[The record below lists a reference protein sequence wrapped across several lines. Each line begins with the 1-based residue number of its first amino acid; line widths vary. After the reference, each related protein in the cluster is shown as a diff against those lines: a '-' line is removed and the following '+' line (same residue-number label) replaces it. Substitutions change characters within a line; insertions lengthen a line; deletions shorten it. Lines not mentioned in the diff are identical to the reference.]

1 MTMVCLLRYVFSQI
15 LEECQCHVANLLYAF
30 ETTLYSP
37 MQIFSMST
45 VDWRECHGKL
55 TVQLE

>member
-1 MTMVCLLRYVFSQI
+1 MTIVYLLRYVFSQI
-15 LEECQCHVANLLYAF
+15 LEDCHVANLLYAF

-45 VDWRECHGKL
+45 VDWCECHGKL